1 MIAART
7 TILLASLVALG
18 LAGAAACGS
27 SESSGGESQ
36 AGVSE
41 EVNSASPA
49 AGRDAAANPFCNVRA
64 YDGGC
69 AYIH

>member
-1 MIAART
+1 MIGART
-7 TILLASLVALG
+7 AILLASLVALG
-18 LAGAAACGS
+18 LGGAAACGS
-27 SESSGGESQ
+27 SESGRSESQ
-36 AGVSE
+36 VSE
-41 EVNSASPA
+41 EKSASPA